1 MCMMAPQPTY
11 DPPKKRVEKEADPN
25 AIYELE
31 SGKKVGEKSD
41 ESKIK
46 KDTERNPGL
55 SASSQSSKT
64 DKAY

>member
-11 DPPKKRVEKEADPN
+11 APPKKRVEKEADPN

-31 SGKKVGEKSD
+31 SGKKVGERSD
-41 ESKIK
+41 
-46 KDTERNPGL
+46 KDKLKVDTTSNQDPTA
-55 SASSQSSKT
+55 SAQSSKT